1 MVNSRPKSP
10 PTPPPPEVVK
20 YMIEELSPLKKEIFP
35 LWQQLLALK
44 VSLWEAIRRKKLE
57 IYEKKYTDCAVRW
70 VNAREKV
77 TVLDK
82 LISPD
87 DPKGEEK
94 LGVLVL
100 GGYLREM
107 EKHEMELTRIMKDF
121 SDTLRDKKA
130 EADYKRV
137 LFISTVAVCIAA
149 ISIIVSVCTS
159 QS

>member
-1 MVNSRPKSP
+1 MAYQQPK
-10 PTPPPPEVVK
+10 PPPPEVYE
-20 YMIEELSPLKKEIFP
+20 YMIKELSPLKKEIFP
-35 LWQQLLALK
+35 LWQQLLSLN
-44 VSLWEAIRRKKLE
+44 VSIWEAIRRKNLTV
-57 IYEKKYTDCAVRW
+57 YEKNYTDCAIRW

-94 LGVLVL
+94 LGVLLL

-107 EKHEMELTRIMKDF
+107 EKHEIELTRIMKDF

-137 LFISTVAVCIAA
+137 LSISTIAVIIAL
-149 ISIIVSVCTS
+149 ISIVVSS
-159 QS
+159 F